1 MRRAGERGF
10 TLIDLMIA
18 LAIVG
23 ILTAVAIP
31 AYHNYTI
38 RAQVSEGAN
47 LADGVKIVMTE
58 YYATT
63 GSWPTVLGAGVTGLN
78 FPGAVSGQYVTGVS
92 TTGDGDIN
100 VTFGNRA
107 HVGLGGL
114 VLSVYAA
121 LNANDDIVCTFA
133 AGVMSC
139 KAPNIAVASTRTV
152 LRPQKS
158 AIRPPMKAPKKRPSG
173 LASSATPSCCLDSRN
188 SGPSEGAAI
197 PIDCR
202 SIPSITAVT
211 KHSAS
216 VATTRCLPSE
226 SSVAVFMRGHFS
238 VSDPHATIV
247 ARSAGRMYY

>member
-1 MRRAGERGF
+1 MRKSRAGGF

-47 LADGVKIVMTE
+47 LADGVKIAMTE

-78 FPGAVSGQYVTGVS
+78 FPGAVSGQYVTGIS

-121 LNANDDIVCTFA
+121 LNRNDDIVWIC
-133 AGVMSC
+133 
-139 KAPNIAVASTRTV
+139 
-152 LRPQKS
+152 
-158 AIRPPMKAPKKRPSG
+158 G
-173 LASSATPSCCLDSRN
+173 LQALPA
-188 SGPSEGAAI
+188 GAA
-197 PIDCR
+197 
-202 SIPSITAVT
+202 SVGGTA
-211 KHSAS
+211 A
-216 VATTRCLPSE
+216 ATTVPASYLPR
-226 SSVAVFMRGHFS
+226 ACQG
-238 VSDPHATIV
+238 
-247 ARSAGRMYY
+247 